1 MIGAKRLRQRFNI
14 FVSFHEKSI
23 LKLKKKLKEKK
34 KVFGG
39 HSRVDSKCPVSNASR
54 QEITYIK
61 FKAAIR
67 VFSLSKNAST
77 NPAGTSGRFSSH
89 ICLTHLAVSDTFFF
103 SFFLKERSN
112 C

>member
-1 MIGAKRLRQRFNI
+1 M
-14 FVSFHEKSI
+14 
-23 LKLKKKLKEKK
+23 
-34 KVFGG
+34 
-39 HSRVDSKCPVSNASR
+39 DSKCPVSNASR

-89 ICLTHLAVSDTFFF
+89 ICLTHLAVSDAFFFFF
-103 SFFLKERSN
+103 SLRKGLNAEKSIIHLFQDFKEQIIHHVATFLLISFFLLL
-112 C
+112 

>member
-1 MIGAKRLRQRFNI
+1 MKGR
-14 FVSFHEKSI
+14 
-23 LKLKKKLKEKK
+23 KKKA
-34 KVFGG
+34 FGG

-89 ICLTHLAVSDTFFF
+89 ICLTHLAVSDAF
-103 SFFLKERSN
+103 SFFFFP
-112 C
+112 

>member
-1 MIGAKRLRQRFNI
+1 
-14 FVSFHEKSI
+14 
-23 LKLKKKLKEKK
+23 
-34 KVFGG
+34 
-39 HSRVDSKCPVSNASR
+39 VDSKCPISNASR
-54 QEITYIK
+54 QEITCIK

-103 SFFLKERSN
+103 LIRKVLNAKKSIIHLFQDFKEQIIHHVATSLLISFFLLL
-112 C
+112 